1 MRLRKKIFMASFVVI
16 VMIIT
21 ILIKGSA
28 SSNLD
33 KFINYDENKYM
44 YTSFDLAINLESEV
58 ITNMTTYTD
67 KSKDRIELLK
77 HLKTLE
83 QTEFEE
89 GYKKSNA
96 NIGITIQDKKV
107 FTKESFNYYYAK
119 LAIYLNDNIICLEE
133 HSEIN
138 NEDSE
143 AKKIYYK
150 INNETKKLVEKIIK
164 DAVNEQSEYL

>member
-1 MRLRKKIFMASFVVI
+1 MRLSKKIFMASFVVI

-44 YTSFDLAINLESEV
+44 YTSFDLAINLENEV

-67 KSKDRIELLK
+67 KSKERIELLK
-77 HLKTLE
+77 DLKTLE

-89 GYKKSNA
+89 GYKKPNA

-138 NEDSE
+138 NENSE

-150 INNETKKLVEKIIK
+150 INNETKKLVEKIIA
-164 DAVNEQSEYL
+164 DAVNEQTNI